1 MFRHIFSSFLNEE
14 QFNFDTKL
22 MKNKIL
28 KIKSNSPG
36 RIVSNYGGWQS
47 EAFGKIETP
56 FENLFHQVNNI
67 VQGIKQKLEIKNK
80 IGFRNYWFN
89 VNKLGSFNRPHYHP
103 QSVISGVYYI
113 SVPQNSGK
121 IYFENHTDVSMMYG
135 EVNNFNEYNSSD
147 WRYSPKENL
156 CLLFPSYLKHYVE
169 PNLNKKNRISI
180 SFNYGF

>member
-1 MFRHIFSSFLNEE
+1 MFSPIFSSYLYIKK
-14 QFNFDTKL
+14 FNLDTKPL
-22 MKNKIL
+22 KNKTL

-47 EAFGKIETP
+47 KSFDKIEKP

-67 VQGIKQKLEIKNK
+67 VQNIKQKLEIKNK
-80 IGFRNYWFN
+80 IRFHNYWFN

-103 QSVISGVYYI
+103 KSVISGVYYI
-113 SVPQNSGK
+113 SVPQNSGQ
-121 IYFENHTDVSMMYG
+121 ICFENYTDVSMVYG
-135 EVNNFNEYNSSD
+135 EVNNFNEYTSTI
-147 WRYSPKENL
+147 WRESPKENL
-156 CLLFPSYLKHYVE
+156 CLLFPSYLRHYVE

>member
-1 MFRHIFSSFLNEE
+1 MFRNIFSSFLNAE

-28 KIKSNSPG
+28 KIKSNSQG

-47 EAFGKIETP
+47 ESFDKIEKP

-67 VQGIKQKLEIKNK
+67 VQNIKQKLEIKNK
-80 IGFRNYWFN
+80 IVFHNYWFN

-113 SVPQNSGK
+113 SIPKNSGQ
-121 IYFENHTDVSMMYG
+121 IYFEQHTDVNVVYG
-135 EVNNFNEYNSSD
+135 EVNSFNEYNSSG
-147 WRYSPKENL
+147 WKYSPKENV

-169 PNLNKKNRISI
+169 PNLNKKDRISI